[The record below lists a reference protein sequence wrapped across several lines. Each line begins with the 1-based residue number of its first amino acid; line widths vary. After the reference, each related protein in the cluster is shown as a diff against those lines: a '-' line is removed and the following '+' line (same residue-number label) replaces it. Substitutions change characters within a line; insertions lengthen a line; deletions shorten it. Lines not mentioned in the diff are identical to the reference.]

1 MKWAWKRETPTWP
14 IPEKLD
20 LCQRHPKQLSLIL
33 IDSDC
38 RHFWWFGHITHHY
51 ICARPWSPFVHENS
65 PDLRSGWHTR
75 SIMYKYATFQFRCI
89 QLMFQEK
96 SVLLVADQLS
106 GMRNYFWKTALCK
119 MGNEIGA
126 CETWQSKAQA
136 HDLKRCTL
144 ISLITLPRP
153 IWWINSLWPF
163 IFSCLTPIRST
174 KTHRWQSS
182 IESRSP
188 RSGIFAAN
196 WQGHEHIWTS
206 NFSTNYVRK
215 NSLSLGVNGSV
226 SDFKHRKTPYC
237 FSLLKL

>member
-1 MKWAWKRETPTWP
+1 MGLKKGDAQPDPSLRNYIYVNDTQSSYRWFW
-14 IPEKLD
+14 
-20 LCQRHPKQLSLIL
+20 LIL
-33 IDSDC
+33 IVVTS
-38 RHFWWFGHITHHY
+38 GGLVTSLITM
-51 ICARPWSPFVHENS
+51 CVPG
-65 PDLRSGWHTR
+65 PDLSSGWHTR

-163 IFSCLTPIRST
+163 IFSCLTPIRRT